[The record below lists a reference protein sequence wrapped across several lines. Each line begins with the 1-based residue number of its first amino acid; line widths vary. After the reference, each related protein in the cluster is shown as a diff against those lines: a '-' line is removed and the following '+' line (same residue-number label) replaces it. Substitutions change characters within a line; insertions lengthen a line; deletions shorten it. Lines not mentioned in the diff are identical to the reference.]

1 MSALTIQRST
11 GQHGESSRCLASRTD
26 IPMVAPARRHPTLH
40 ELESDLQWITWSA
53 ATNVASTAGASGLV
67 GLPTTL
73 WMAGPADLAKS
84 QHGLLPHPITWSCAT
99 LVALADRDHVVE
111 ASWTTRAFGQRRSGT
126 VRLQLSDGDPS
137 SRVMTEVDS
146 EDLVASSAA
155 GQTLEVHVAAMTPR
169 ATSAEIRRV
178 RGRAETARWAIHDRL
193 QPWLRRSLI
202 AAHRSVSA
210 ELKLRR
216 VLDDL
221 ALDDLFNEIH
231 LGTTGRVGLVDKVI
245 DRLSGSSSR
254 PNVDAARYIATT
266 FRRDAEL
273 ALRRRIDDPR
283 WVGPALRRYA
293 ADHPELEGRE
303 LIERFNG
310 SGCLSERI
318 GMDRAM
324 RALMP
329 AVQPVIVDVPL
340 DLIAPTTDLV
350 DDSWVCAR
358 S

>member
-1 MSALTIQRST
+1 MSAFTIQRST
-11 GQHGESSRCLASRTD
+11 SQHVGASRSVASRTD
-26 IPMVAPARRHPTLH
+26 IAVVAPARRHPTLH
-40 ELESDLQWITWSA
+40 ELETDLQWITWSA
-53 ATNVASTAGASGLV
+53 AATGLSTTEARGLAA
-67 GLPTTL
+67 LPTTVWL
-73 WMAGPADLAKS
+73 AGPSELAKS
-84 QHGLLPHPITWSCAT
+84 RHGLLPHPVRWSGST
-99 LVALADRDHVVE
+99 LVVVADVDQVIE
-111 ASWTTRAFGQRRSGT
+111 MSWTTRAFGQRRSGT
-126 VRLQLSDGDPS
+126 VRLHLSDTEPIA
-137 SRVMTEVDS
+137 RVMTSVKSD
-146 EDLVASSAA
+146 DLLTAGAA
-155 GQTLEVHVAAMTPR
+155 GNTLDVRVAPMTSR
-169 ATSAEIRRV
+169 AISAEITRL
-178 RGRAETARWAIHDRL
+178 RGRAKMARWAIHDRL
-193 QPWLRRSLI
+193 QPWLRRSLT
-202 AAHRSVSA
+202 AAHRSVGA
-210 ELKLRR
+210 ELKLYR

-231 LGTTGRVGLVDKVI
+231 LGTTGRVGLIDKVI
-245 DRLSGSSSR
+245 DRLSGPSSR

-293 ADHPELEGRE
+293 ADHPELEGCE
-303 LIERFNG
+303 LVERFNL

-350 DDSWVCAR
+350 DDSWMGVA